1 MDNAVLYAFMI
12 VLGVLMFGFSFAFLH
27 ILEYL
32 GAATLQTNYWSVFFT
47 LLAGGA
53 LLMYF
58 ASAAAFSAVQY
69 TNCKKIKAAQVF
81 SNAAISTAISSAFT
95 LLAGVLPF
103 LRDIVK
109 NLLPLDL
116 NPTLSESFAF
126 GYYNFWGAMFGVVVG
141 GSFSAICPT

>member
-1 MDNAVLYAFMI
+1 MDNGILYAFMI
-12 VLGVLMFGFSFAFLH
+12 VLGVLMFGFTFAFLH

-32 GAATLQTNYWSVFFT
+32 GATTLQTNYWSVFFT
-47 LLAGGA
+47 LFAGGVM
-53 LLMYF
+53 LMYF

-81 SNAAISTAISSAFT
+81 SNAGISVAISSVFT
-95 LLAGVLPF
+95 LLAGLVPS
-103 LRDIVK
+103 LRNIIK
-109 NLLPLDL
+109 SLLPLDL